1 MNSNERWELK
11 IDNAVYKELARFPKK
26 NAEKIFKAIE
36 LLPFDPY
43 AGDIE
48 KIKNEE
54 NVWRRRVG
62 AYRIFYEIKKD
73 ERVIEVFW
81 VERRTSSTY

>member
-1 MNSNERWELK
+1 MNSNENWELK
-11 IDNAVYKELARFPKK
+11 IDDVVYKELARFPKR
-26 NAEKIFKAIE
+26 NAKKIFKVIE

-54 NVWRRRVG
+54 SVWRRRIG
-62 AYRIFYEIKKD
+62 AYRIFYEIKKI
-73 ERVIEVFW
+73 ERIIEVFR
-81 VERRTSSTY
+81 VERRTSNTY